1 MILRIID
8 KQTTLFI
15 RDDFDFDEETEIGL
29 EIEPA
34 QGLYKPKWNFDTE
47 EWTEGATGEEIKEL
61 TKPRPKEIS
70 LEERLEQTE
79 QLLQATTM
87 AFTEFI
93 FSQTMEKQHDYN

>member
-8 KQTTLFI
+8 KQTNFFI
-15 RDDFDFDEETEIGL
+15 RDDFTYDEDVEYGL
-29 EIEPA
+29 NTEPA

-61 TKPRPKEIS
+61 TKPRPKEIT

-79 QLLQATTM
+79 QLLQATTL

-93 FSQTMEKQHDYN
+93 FSQTMGK